1 METNFQETLNN
12 WFGEYFKDNEVCEIR
27 VTDNGSVFVTKD
39 KNKGRNRVS
48 EKINLKLNPEE
59 IRKVCE
65 EILVTLEKEN
75 NEKYYD
81 DDIKYTDLISTILP
95 NGMRFEG
102 VLEIKGINFAS
113 PFFTIKKYSE
123 KDFDFS
129 FYLTE
134 KNISFEDL
142 QEIEFAIKNKKNI
155 LVVGQHLS
163 GKSSFL
169 NACLKEIEKSN
180 ERQSIAILQNVPNI
194 KSTENVEINFLTEHN
209 KINKAINLLKYFK
222 TDRVIVDDLSENLGF
237 FELTKLMD
245 RGRKGF
251 IFSVNATNV
260 LSGITKFEDYV
271 DDFLCRTDNF
281 PDKIL
286 NNIDLIVHLERNNS
300 FRSIKVYN
308 LLAFD
313 TESKVFIIDEISNYK

>member
-1 METNFQETLNN
+1 MECNFQKTLNT
-12 WFGEYFKDNEVCEIR
+12 WFGEYFKDDEVCEIR
-27 VTDNGSVFVTKD
+27 VTDNGSVFITRDKD
-39 KNKGRNRVS
+39 KGRNRVS

-102 VLEIKGINFAS
+102 VLEIKGINFTS

-129 FYLTE
+129 SYLTE

-142 QEIEFAIKNKKNI
+142 QEIQFAIKNKKNI

-163 GKSSFL
+163 GKTSFL

-180 ERQSIAILQNVPNI
+180 ERQSIAVLQNVPNI

-222 TDRVIVDDLSENLGF
+222 TDRVIIDDLSENLGF

-260 LSGITKFEDYV
+260 LSGITKFEEYV
-271 DDFLCRTDNF
+271 DEFLCRTDNF
-281 PDKIL
+281 FDKIL
-286 NNIDLIVHLERNNS
+286 NNIDLIIHLERNNS
-300 FRSIKVYN
+300 FRNIKIHK
-308 LLAFD
+308 LLGFD
-313 TESKVFIIDEISNYK
+313 TERKVFITDETNN